1 MVLAKK
7 SNIKSWKDLSKYK
20 ERINITFND
29 EVLFCM
35 VEPSDEVIDNIYS
48 RIEDSNVGDFIT
60 DSSLVAYVLRNIC
73 QDISFE
79 DMTDEEIVK
88 EMNNMGDKVVDQIN
102 NALEKLVNK
111 KINNRLEKMEQL
123 VKRLEELNTDALDS
137 LNEVI

>member
-111 KINNRLEKMEQL
+111 KINNKLEKMKQL